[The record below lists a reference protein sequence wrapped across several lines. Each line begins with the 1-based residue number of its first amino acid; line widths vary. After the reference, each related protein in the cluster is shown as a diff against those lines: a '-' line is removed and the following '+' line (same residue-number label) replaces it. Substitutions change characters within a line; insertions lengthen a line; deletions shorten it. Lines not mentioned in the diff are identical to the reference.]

1 MVGGDKSENEIDQE
15 TISNIQMRSSDE
27 GPRDQ
32 RFRENIRTVD
42 LILVIN
48 SSIIANMAKEKEI
61 RR

>member
-32 RFRENIRTVD
+32 RFRGRFNQQDWVNDWIWG
-42 LILVIN
+42 
-48 SSIIANMAKEKEI
+48 KERGKFRI
-61 RR
+61 